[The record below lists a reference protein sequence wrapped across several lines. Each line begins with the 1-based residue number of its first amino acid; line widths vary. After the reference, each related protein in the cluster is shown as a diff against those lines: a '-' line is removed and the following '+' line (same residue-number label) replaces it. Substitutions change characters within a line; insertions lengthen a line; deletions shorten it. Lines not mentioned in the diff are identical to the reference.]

1 MKISLKWLSEYVEV
15 PANIKEFCDRL
26 DLTGTGVE
34 GVETLGAQ
42 LDGVVVGQVLTCEP
56 HPDSDHMHVVS
67 VNVGASEPLQIVCGA
82 PNIAANIKVPVACI
96 GAHLP
101 GDITIKKG
109 KLRGVASFGMCCSQ
123 RELGFG
129 GDHSGIW
136 VLPADA
142 PVGMNLAD
150 YLQQTDTV
158 LDLEITPNRPDCLS
172 VVGFAREVGA
182 MYQIPYCDPLPSMAE
197 KLHVCTAGSSNDV
210 TAHNAQTSSEA
221 LEDVLSITVEDATRC
236 PRYCARVIRDVKV
249 GPSPDWLV
257 ERLEA
262 IGQRSINNVVDV
274 TNYILFLF
282 GQPLHTFD
290 LAALTN
296 AQGKANVIIRPAYEN
311 EQLTTLDGT
320 TRTLTPDMT
329 VIATP
334 ERGAVALAGVMGG
347 LDSEVTNQTTDILL
361 ETATFEAG
369 RTSRTSR
376 NLGLISE
383 SSLRYERGVDDHN
396 IELRSA
402 AAAALI
408 VEVAGG
414 YVLSASAS
422 AANMPREASAANMPR
437 EASMGADAVAKA
449 STSTNASIDARA
461 KASTTTDTSAIDV
474 WENPSA
480 VLTNMFRLERFQ
492 RMMGASIPLD
502 FVRDVLTRLGC
513 TVRATENEQV
523 LHVTSPSFRPDLERE
538 IDLYE
543 EVLRLY
549 GMDKITCTLPGGRGR
564 YAVKTPEQ
572 KREALLIDAL
582 RASGLNETMTYS
594 FADPHDLENLRM
606 DAHALG
612 LGEPVELINPM
623 STEQSVMRQS
633 IVPGLLRCV
642 AYNQNRGVK
651 NVQLFEIGVVFSA
664 AQGHKKPKE
673 RTRVAGVL
681 AGAFDDKQWNSNPVS
696 FDFFDGKGVIENI
709 CRELAIPKLRFR
721 ALEESEAP
729 HLQPGRAA
737 HVVSGGSVLGW
748 VGELHP
754 LAVEAF
760 DAQAPVV
767 AFELDVA
774 ALLRVARDAR
784 DYVDVPTFP
793 AVGMDVAFVVDE
805 DVTCERLMQ
814 CMTSAAGKT
823 LESATLFDVYRS
835 DLRVG
840 RGKKSMAFKLV
851 YRSPEKTLTSQE
863 VEKTHAKMIKK
874 VSAATG
880 AQVRG

>member
-1 MKISLKWLSEYVEV
+1 M
-15 PANIKEFCDRL
+15 
-26 DLTGTGVE
+26 
-34 GVETLGAQ
+34 
-42 LDGVVVGQVLTCEP
+42 
-56 HPDSDHMHVVS
+56 
-67 VNVGASEPLQIVCGA
+67 
-82 PNIAANIKVPVACI
+82 
-96 GAHLP
+96 
-101 GDITIKKG
+101 
-109 KLRGVASFGMCCSQ
+109 
-123 RELGFG
+123 
-129 GDHSGIW
+129 
-136 VLPADA
+136 
-142 PVGMNLAD
+142 
-150 YLQQTDTV
+150 
-158 LDLEITPNRPDCLS
+158 
-172 VVGFAREVGA
+172 
-182 MYQIPYCDPLPSMAE
+182 
-197 KLHVCTAGSSNDV
+197 
-210 TAHNAQTSSEA
+210 
-221 LEDVLSITVEDATRC
+221 LSITVEDTTRC
-236 PRYCARVIRDVKV
+236 PRYCARVIRGVKV

-296 AQGKANVIIRPAYEN
+296 AQGKANVVIRAAYEN

-383 SSLRYERGVDDHN
+383 SSLRYERGVDDRN

-414 YVLSASAS
+414 YVLGARAQASAD
-422 AANMPREASAANMPR
+422 
-437 EASMGADAVAKA
+437 AD
-449 STSTNASIDARA
+449 I
-461 KASTTTDTSAIDV
+461 SAIDV

-480 VLTNMFRLERFQ
+480 VPTNMFRLERFQ
-492 RMMGASIPLD
+492 RMMGAEIPLD

-513 TVRATENEQV
+513 TVSTTENEQV

-549 GMDKITCTLPGGRGR
+549 GMDKIACTLPGGRGR

-572 KREALLIDAL
+572 KREALLIAAL

-606 DAHALG
+606 DAQALG
-612 LGEPVELINPM
+612 LGAPVELLNPM
-623 STEQSVMRQS
+623 SAEQSVMRQS

-664 AQGHKKPKE
+664 VQGHKKPKE

-681 AGAFDDKQWNSNPVS
+681 AGAFADKQWNNNPAS

-721 ALEESEAP
+721 ALEENEAS

-737 HVVSGGSVLGW
+737 QVVSGGSVLGW

-754 LAVEAF
+754 LAVQAF
-760 DAQAPVV
+760 EAQAPVV
-767 AFELDVA
+767 AFELDVP
-774 ALLRVARDAR
+774 ALLRAARDAR

-823 LESATLFDVYRS
+823 LESATLFDVYRN